1 MLSMIF
7 FFSFACLAT
16 LTQVLVRSKLIE
28 YIDGGQAIR
37 GVLLMTR

>member
-1 MLSMIF
+1 MLLMIF
-7 FFSFACLAT
+7 FFSFARLAA

-28 YIDGGQAIR
+28 HIDGGQAIR